1 MRVMSSSTAEL
12 SQEFGILSGRWAQY
26 QDLGDV
32 PFGAMWC
39 VVPPGGRADTDRHAE
54 RELVVVVQGSADIHA
69 SGSVSKVEVGQVALL
84 EGEEAH
90 VLANARTDEPLVT
103 LSIYWLPA
111 GHTAGQETGHT
122 TGQEDRSDAR

>member
-12 SQEFGILSGRWAQY
+12 TPEFGILSGRWAQY

-39 VVPPGGRADTDRHAE
+39 VVPPGGCADTDRHAE

-69 SGSVSKVEVGQVALL
+69 SGSMHKVEAGQAALL
-84 EGEEAH
+84 DREEAH
-90 VLANARTDEPLVT
+90 ILANSSTQDPLVT

-111 GHTAGQETGHT
+111 DQTTDQA
-122 TGQEDRSDAR
+122 TGQEDHSDAR